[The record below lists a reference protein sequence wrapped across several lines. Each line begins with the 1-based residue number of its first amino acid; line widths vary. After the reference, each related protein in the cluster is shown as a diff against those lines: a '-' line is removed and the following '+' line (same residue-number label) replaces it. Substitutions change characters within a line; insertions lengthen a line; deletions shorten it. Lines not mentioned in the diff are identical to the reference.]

1 MEATLLH
8 ELAMIAATRDPDA
21 LALTHG
27 NRSINYG
34 TFAQSVADV
43 SASLRT
49 LGLARGGRVA
59 VYLDKRVE
67 AVIAM
72 FGAAAAGG
80 VFVPLN
86 PVLKPLQIQYV
97 LRDCAAQVLV
107 TSSDRLAL
115 LDEALRDCDDL
126 LHVVIVD
133 ADTVPKSGHRYAMH
147 RWEDFRSASVSGHR
161 VIDIDMAAILYTSGS
176 TGHPKGVVLS
186 HRNLVAGAKSV
197 ASYLENHSRDVLL
210 AALPLSFDAGFSQ
223 LTTAFHAGASVALIN
238 YLVPRDVIDAVQRY
252 RITGL
257 TAVPPLWIQLAA
269 LKWPEGGPS
278 TPQHSLRYIANTGGR
293 MPKATLDALRA
304 LLPRT
309 LVYLMY
315 GLTESFRS
323 TYLPPAEL
331 DRRPD
336 SIGKAIPNAEVLV
349 VREDGTLCDAN
360 EPGELVHRG
369 ALVSLGYWNDPAKT
383 GERFKPAPGQ
393 AAGLVMP
400 EIAVWSGDTVRRDEE
415 GFLYFI
421 SRRDEMI
428 KTSGYRV
435 SPTEVEEVL
444 YGTGLVG
451 EVAALGI
458 AHPVLGQAIV
468 IVATDR
474 ARGELDTQAL
484 LGACRERLPAF
495 MVPARI
501 IERKGGLPRNP
512 NGKIDRKL
520 LAQEFEGLFEAAA

>member
-161 VIDIDMAAILYTSGS
+161 VIDIDMAAIL
-176 TGHPKGVVLS
+176 
-186 HRNLVAGAKSV
+186 
-197 ASYLENHSRDVLL
+197 
-210 AALPLSFDAGFSQ
+210 
-223 LTTAFHAGASVALIN
+223 
-238 YLVPRDVIDAVQRY
+238 
-252 RITGL
+252 
-257 TAVPPLWIQLAA
+257 
-269 LKWPEGGPS
+269 
-278 TPQHSLRYIANTGGR
+278 
-293 MPKATLDALRA
+293 
-304 LLPRT
+304 
-309 LVYLMY
+309 
-315 GLTESFRS
+315 
-323 TYLPPAEL
+323 
-331 DRRPD
+331 
-336 SIGKAIPNAEVLV
+336 
-349 VREDGTLCDAN
+349 
-360 EPGELVHRG
+360 
-369 ALVSLGYWNDPAKT
+369 
-383 GERFKPAPGQ
+383 
-393 AAGLVMP
+393 
-400 EIAVWSGDTVRRDEE
+400 
-415 GFLYFI
+415 
-421 SRRDEMI
+421 
-428 KTSGYRV
+428 
-435 SPTEVEEVL
+435 
-444 YGTGLVG
+444 
-451 EVAALGI
+451 
-458 AHPVLGQAIV
+458 
-468 IVATDR
+468 
-474 ARGELDTQAL
+474 
-484 LGACRERLPAF
+484 
-495 MVPARI
+495 
-501 IERKGGLPRNP
+501 
-512 NGKIDRKL
+512 
-520 LAQEFEGLFEAAA
+520 